1 MKSSVNTKLIAS
13 AAANPGAGVD
23 SGRLYSVPALE
34 KSLDVLEF
42 LAVQERPITLTGI
55 SQKLGRSPSELFRIL
70 SVLQRRGWIARL
82 QDDSYQLSSR
92 LFELAHGFPPGKK
105 LVDIALPIMRSLAN
119 DLRQSCH
126 LSIAD
131 EGEQLVI
138 LAIDSPGPAGVFVR
152 AGTRFPLAT
161 TPSGRVMLALSHAL
175 PAYQKER
182 APTPE
187 GAERQVPKDLD
198 QRLKLIR
205 QRGCEEIA
213 GEWLDAVVDICWP
226 IFDVRGDV
234 VAVLAVPFLAASHP
248 SQEMGLT
255 RNKIRAAAAEISKSI
270 GAGDYQ
276 SWLDRAKERKA

>member
-1 MKSSVNTKLIAS
+1 MKSSVNTKLV
-13 AAANPGAGVD
+13 AAAAVSPDEAPD

-55 SQKLGRSPSELFRIL
+55 SQGLGRSPSELFRIL
-70 SVLQRRGWIARL
+70 SVLQRRGWISRL

-105 LVDIALPIMRSLAN
+105 LVDIALPVMRSLAN

-138 LAIDSPGPAGVFVR
+138 LAVESPGPAGVFVR

-161 TPSGRVMLALSHAL
+161 TPSGRVMLALGPPL
-175 PAYQKER
+175 PALRKSR
-182 APTPE
+182 APSPE
-187 GAERQVPKDLD
+187 GAERQVPKDLE

-205 QRGCEEIA
+205 QHGHEEIA

-248 SQEMGLT
+248 SPNMSTT
-255 RNKIRAAAAEISKSI
+255 RKKIRAAAAAIAEFL

-276 SWLDRAKERKA
+276 SWLDRAKERGR

>member
-13 AAANPGAGVD
+13 APANPEEGSD

-55 SQKLGRSPSELFRIL
+55 SQSLGRSPSELFRIL
-70 SVLQRRGWIARL
+70 SVLQRRGWISRL
-82 QDDSYQLSSR
+82 QDDSYQLSAR
-92 LFELAHGFPPGKK
+92 LFELAHGFPPSKK
-105 LVDIALPIMRSLAN
+105 LVDVALPIMRSLAN

-126 LSIAD
+126 LSIAN

-138 LAIDSPGPAGVFVR
+138 LAIESPGPAGVFVR

-161 TPSGRVMLALSHAL
+161 TASGRVVIALSPDLQA
-175 PAYQKER
+175 PRKVR

-198 QRLKLIR
+198 QRLELIR

-226 IFDVRGDV
+226 IFDVRGEV

-248 SQEMGLT
+248 NPTIEIT
-255 RNKIRAAAAEISKSI
+255 RKKIRGAAAEISRSL

-276 SWLDRAKERKA
+276 TWLDRAKGREL